1 MKNLLKRAPHL
12 TWLIMAGLLSLQYS
26 NAQAAPKQGQQ
37 FKDWVT
43 VCQKIPGKTQQHCH
57 IAQTASDKVTKK
69 VVLHTMI
76 GYLVG
81 SKDPVAIFI
90 LPDKLNKK
98 TKLNL
103 TFDHKFSADF
113 SIQNCDK
120 EVCNAG
126 VPLDG
131 PMMQAFKKGK
141 VTFLKYKLGEKEK
154 KIPISLMGVSA
165 GLKSLK

>member
-1 MKNLLKRAPHL
+1 MKNLLKRVYYLPLMLASL
-12 TWLIMAGLLSLQYS
+12 LIFPFSTA
-26 NAQAAPKQGQQ
+26 NAAPKQGQQ

-43 VCQKIPGKTQQHCH
+43 VCQQIPGKKQQHCH

-90 LPDKLNKK
+90 LPEKLNNK

-103 TFDHKFSADF
+103 TFDHEFSADF
-113 SIQNCDK
+113 TIQNCDK

-141 VTFLKYKLGEKEK
+141 VTYLKYKIGQKEK